1 MTAAED
7 PGVPGRRANGL
18 QAADWGAL
26 VDLDPRLSEGLLAR
40 LAEAGVAAYVEP
52 ASTVDRLHRAV
63 VMPGRPLD
71 RLWVDPARADS
82 AREVVAAEVADLTA
96 LLAED
101 DPSADAGGLVQP
113 VPRTAAPR
121 VLPPP
126 ALPTARTGPR
136 ETPRRRPG
144 DDARRAEEEAFARL
158 VADFHRDAGERSW
171 PDAEDLPRPAAA
183 PDPAPAD
190 PSPAPPGS
198 GALGP
203 PRRRHTDPPPEP
215 PPAVEP
221 LPSWVEP
228 DALEDDG
235 HYSPPTP
242 PPVPRVRLR
251 TAASVAAIV
260 LGLLVLFAPGVLGL
274 AATREVGVLGLAL
287 LAGGAGALVWWM
299 RDGASDDGPDDGAVV

>member
-158 VADFHRDAGERSW
+158 VADFHRDAG
-171 PDAEDLPRPAAA
+171 
-183 PDPAPAD
+183 
-190 PSPAPPGS
+190 
-198 GALGP
+198 
-203 PRRRHTDPPPEP
+203 
-215 PPAVEP
+215 
-221 LPSWVEP
+221 
-228 DALEDDG
+228 
-235 HYSPPTP
+235 
-242 PPVPRVRLR
+242 
-251 TAASVAAIV
+251 
-260 LGLLVLFAPGVLGL
+260 
-274 AATREVGVLGLAL
+274 
-287 LAGGAGALVWWM
+287 
-299 RDGASDDGPDDGAVV
+299 

>member
-1 MTAAED
+1 
-7 PGVPGRRANGL
+7 
-18 QAADWGAL
+18 
-26 VDLDPRLSEGLLAR
+26 
-40 LAEAGVAAYVEP
+40 
-52 ASTVDRLHRAV
+52 
-63 VMPGRPLD
+63 
-71 RLWVDPARADS
+71 
-82 AREVVAAEVADLTA
+82 
-96 LLAED
+96 
-101 DPSADAGGLVQP
+101 
-113 VPRTAAPR
+113 
-121 VLPPP
+121 
-126 ALPTARTGPR
+126 
-136 ETPRRRPG
+136 
-144 DDARRAEEEAFARL
+144 
-158 VADFHRDAGERSW
+158 
-171 PDAEDLPRPAAA
+171 
-183 PDPAPAD
+183 
-190 PSPAPPGS
+190 PGS

-203 PRRRHTDPPPEP
+203 PRRRRTDPPPEP